1 MIYRVGI
8 IGCGRMGGTI
18 DDEVTDWSL
27 PDFVL
32 PYGHVNGYAAVPETQ
47 VVAAAD
53 VDGEKLNR
61 WCDRFGVPQ
70 RYTDFRDM
78 ILKEGLDI
86 VSVTT
91 GSSRRS
97 EPILFASDHGVRGI
111 YAEKPLCASVQELDT
126 VVETCRRNG
135 THLAYGAMRRYW
147 AGFETARRVIE
158 SGQLGPPRA
167 VVYAATNAKRTSCHV
182 LHGGSHFV
190 DVLMYML
197 GDPEP
202 AWVQA
207 ELNDHGGG
215 DIKATEGADGGLRVE
230 QDPVIVSAT
239 VGFDNGT
246 RMVFT
251 DLCDGEME
259 VTCERGI
266 LRGWGDSSGYRM
278 RRLVGTPWSGDWV
291 WEDVSFPAWKGHS
304 GTVAIIRDL
313 IRSIETGRPGRSNV
327 EIARRGMEIL
337 FGMVV
342 SQRRGGV
349 RVNLPLEDRKISV
362 HSA

>member
-1 MIYRVGI
+1 MAYRVGI

-18 DDEVTDWSL
+18 DDEVTDWSR

-32 PYGHVNGYAAVPETQ
+32 PYGHVNGYAQVPETR
-47 VVAAAD
+47 VVAASD

-70 RYTDFRDM
+70 RYTDYRDM
-78 ILKEGLDI
+78 IRKEGLDI

-91 GSSRRS
+91 GSSSRA
-97 EPILFASDHGVRGI
+97 EPVLFASNHGVRGI
-111 YAEKPLCASVQELDT
+111 YAEKPLCASVEELDAI
-126 VVETCRRNG
+126 VEACRRNG

-147 AGFETARRVIE
+147 AGFETARGVIA
-158 SGQLGPPRA
+158 SGQLGSPRA
-167 VVYAATNAKRTSCHV
+167 VVNAGTNAQRTSCHV

-190 DVLMYML
+190 DALMYLL

-207 ELNDHGGG
+207 ELNNHGGG
-215 DIKATEGADGGLRVE
+215 DLKAVEGPDGGLRVE
-230 QDPVIVSAT
+230 RDPVIASAT
-239 VGFDNGT
+239 VGFENGA
-246 RMVFT
+246 RMAFT
-251 DLCDGEME
+251 DLHDGEME

-266 LRGWGDSSGYRM
+266 LRGWGDSSGYWM
-278 RRLVGTPWSGDWV
+278 RRLVAGPWSKDWA
-291 WEDVSFPAWKGHS
+291 WEEVPFPAWKGRS

-313 IRSIETGRPGRSNV
+313 IRSIETGTPGRSNI

-337 FGMVV
+337 FGMVA

-349 RVNLPLEDRKISV
+349 RVKLPLDDRKIWV